1 MPGLYRQL
9 AHWPGYLAHAAT
21 QIAPLIGDVDAEAA
35 GGGLR
40 ECIAVR
46 ALRLLEDLPEPPPPP
61 ADAPAA
67 HILASIE
74 AYQITS
80 PQMVFFGK
88 LLREALPD

>member
-1 MPGLYRQL
+1 MRDS
-9 AHWPGYLAHAAT
+9 
-21 QIAPLIGDVDAEAA
+21 I
-35 GGGLR
+35 R
-40 ECIAVR
+40 ER
-46 ALRLLEDLPEPPPPP
+46 ASRLLQDLPEPPPPP
-61 ADAPAA
+61 SDAPAA